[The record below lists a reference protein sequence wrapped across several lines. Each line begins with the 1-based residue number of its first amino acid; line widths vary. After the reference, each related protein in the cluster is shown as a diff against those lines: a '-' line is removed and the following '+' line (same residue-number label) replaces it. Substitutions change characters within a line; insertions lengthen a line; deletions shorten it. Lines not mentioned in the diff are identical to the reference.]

1 MTRRIPKFFA
11 LLWRINAIIIAVVG
25 LIAAVVLGM
34 AGYLVFKDITRARQ
48 VSNVA
53 NIALD
58 TVGETK
64 AQLGTFEAV
73 MGTSVLRASLNVR
86 QSYPLGSVSKEAHS
100 TRNYLYFDPST
111 RTTYWLRSNM
121 NGVILYSMM
130 FPNSVHEKENAL
142 IAVHVIVEKDSNHD
156 ERLSEQDNK
165 QIAISMPNGKN
176 YRILVPKV
184 EEIHAVTLLPSGRL
198 LIIYA
203 LGKKLTAVEV
213 NTQDLSSEVVT
224 YPLSAT
230 FKG

>member
-1 MTRRIPKFFA
+1 
-11 LLWRINAIIIAVVG
+11 
-25 LIAAVVLGM
+25 
-34 AGYLVFKDITRARQ
+34 
-48 VSNVA
+48 
-53 NIALD
+53 
-58 TVGETK
+58 
-64 AQLGTFEAV
+64 
-73 MGTSVLRASLNVR
+73 
-86 QSYPLGSVSKEAHS
+86 
-100 TRNYLYFDPST
+100 
-111 RTTYWLRSNM
+111 M
-121 NGVILYSMM
+121 NR
-130 FPNSVHEKENAL
+130 KENAL

-213 NTQDLSSEVVT
+213 STQDLSSEVVT